1 MNEQTLIDMYRAG
14 CVIEANEH
22 LQYSPPAD
30 LCGNLPKVVM
40 VGGMPLETTF
50 SKNMVD
56 ALKVLQDE
64 DNLGVLYWEQD
75 AIEEDEEKLI
85 AICPTGHEDFH
96 KNLLTLADK
105 YINLKDVQPEHE
117 QLNRKNA
124 KHHKP
129 WYVGGRY

>member
-30 LCGNLPKVVM
+30 FCDNLPKVV
-40 VGGMPLETTF
+40 VVDEF
-50 SKNMVD
+50 SDFNPDMYDK
-56 ALKVLQDE
+56 LKHLQDE
-64 DNLGVLYWEQD
+64 GKLILVCWEQD
-75 AIEEDEEKLI
+75 DIEEDEEKLI

-96 KNLLTLADK
+96 KNMLTLADK
-105 YINLKDVQPEHE
+105 YINLKDVQLEHE

>member
-50 SKNMVD
+50 SK
-56 ALKVLQDE
+56 
-64 DNLGVLYWEQD
+64 
-75 AIEEDEEKLI
+75 
-85 AICPTGHEDFH
+85 
-96 KNLLTLADK
+96 K
-105 YINLKDVQPEHE
+105 Y
-117 QLNRKNA
+117 
-124 KHHKP
+124 
-129 WYVGGRY
+129 GRCIKGFTR